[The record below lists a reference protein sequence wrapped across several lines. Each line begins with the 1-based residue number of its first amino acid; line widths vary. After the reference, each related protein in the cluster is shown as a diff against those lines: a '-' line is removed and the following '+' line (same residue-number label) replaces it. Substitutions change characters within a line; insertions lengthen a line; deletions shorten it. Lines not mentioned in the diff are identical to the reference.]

1 MDLTDL
7 EKQQANLAKVQKSDF
22 RASNLFSLLTN
33 HINPGSSILDVG
45 CGSGGLVGYLL
56 EKNFNAKGID
66 VNENNIK
73 VAKEYLISRSLEPE
87 RVSFGL
93 TSDLIRSGEQSDVVF
108 CMDCLE
114 HVEDDTKLF
123 NELIELVRPGGE
135 LILTVPA
142 LMLLYGVRDKKI
154 GHFKRYEKND
164 LKILSSDKALEITE
178 IRFWNI
184 LGVFPV
190 FITQKLLQK
199 DLNVGFRYG
208 KKSKRKGIIRGLLFL
223 WFKYVE
229 NHISPPFGLTLILIA
244 RKKSLIN

>member
-7 EKQQANLAKVQKSDF
+7 EQQQADLAKVQKSDF
-22 RASNLFSLLTN
+22 RAANLFSLLAT
-33 HINPGSSILDVG
+33 HIKSGSSILDVG

-66 VNENNIK
+66 VNQNNIN

-87 RVSFGL
+87 KVSFGL
-93 TSDLIRSGEQSDVVF
+93 TSDLISRGEQSDVVF

-123 NELIELVRPGGE
+123 NELIELVRPGGK

-142 LMLLYGVRDKKI
+142 LMLLYGVRDKKL

-164 LKILSSDKALEITE
+164 LEVLSSGKALEVTE

-184 LGVFPV
+184 LGVLPV

-199 DLNVGFRYG
+199 DLDVRFRYG
-208 KKSKRKGIIRGLLFL
+208 KRSARKRIIRGILFL
-223 WFKYVE
+223 WFKYIE
-229 NHISPPFGLTLILIA
+229 NQISPPFGLTLILIA
-244 RKKSLIN
+244 TKK